1 MILNKLKQD
10 QDGEITYKCVW
21 TAGELSIRKKYYN
34 QHFPM
39 CWMDF
44 FDSPNEAIYYVEY
57 MGIDTFK
64 HYKLEDYVDA
74 EFIDALRDK
83 NNNAKL
89 LLHLTGHGYHEVV
102 KEVYENVVGRD
113 RVPVEK
119 IILSSESLDL
129 HTAMLWVSKKY
140 NYPPIKVKVTFEFQI
155 YGQQN
160 ANDLTIQISDKEK
173 IPIIPFNFEHKK
185 YNKKFLCLNGYWRQH
200 RAAIVFLLKSLGVLD
215 KGIISYNIKNC
226 HFDTSGNETYQMLY
240 DCMNHYPEIKKLLE
254 DNKEVLTKID
264 HILLDTEYNQTK
276 ENLANIK
283 NLHNDWYNDTYFS
296 IVTETNFPAFY
307 PIDSKFSSDF
317 MKDNVGRLYSEKIFR
332 TIIYKHP
339 FLATGP
345 KHFLKGLKW
354 LGYKTFHPFID
365 ESYDEESD
373 DVKRLLMIVKE
384 AKRLC
389 ELSDNELKQFLDAT
403 KEICDFNFELLKK
416 QNKFVFDLPIVD
428 LPSPVSRGKGIVRVD
443 HILNTPP

>member
-1 MILNKLKQD
+1 MILNKLKPD
-10 QDGEITYKCVW
+10 KDGEITYNCVW
-21 TAGELSIRKKYYN
+21 TAGERNIRKKYYN
-34 QHFPM
+34 TNFPM

-44 FDSPNEAIYYVEY
+44 FDSPNEAVYYVEY

-64 HYKLEDYVDA
+64 LYTLEEYVDS
-74 EFIDALRDK
+74 EFINAIRDK
-83 NNNAKL
+83 NNNTKL
-89 LLHLTGHGYHEVV
+89 VLHLTGHGYHEVV
-102 KEVYENVVGRD
+102 KEVYDHVIGRD
-113 RVPVEK
+113 RVPAEK

-140 NYPPIKVKVTFEFQI
+140 NYPPLKVKVTFEFQI

-160 ANDLTIQISDKEK
+160 AKDMTIHIKGNEK
-173 IPIIPFNFEHKK
+173 IPILPFNFEQKK
-185 YNKKFLCLNGYWRQH
+185 YDKKFLCLNGYWRQH
-200 RAAIVFLLKSLGVLD
+200 RAAIVFLLESLGLLD

-226 HFDTSGNETYQMLY
+226 HFDTSGIETYKMLY
-240 DCMNHYPEIKKLLE
+240 DCTNHHPEIKQLLE
-254 DNKEVLTKID
+254 LNKDKLCKID
-264 HILLDTEYNQTK
+264 NILLDTEYNQDK

-283 NLHNDWYNDTYFS
+283 NLHNDWFNQTYFS

-307 PIDSKFSSDF
+307 PQDAKFSKDF

-332 TIIYKHP
+332 TIVYKHP

-354 LGYKTFHPFID
+354 LGYKTFHPYID

-384 AKRLC
+384 AKRLSEFTDD
-389 ELSDNELKQFLDAT
+389 ELAKFLAAT
-403 KEICDFNFELLKK
+403 KEICEYNFELIKK
-416 QNKFVFDLPIVD
+416 QKTFVFDLPISE
-428 LPSPVSRGKGIVRVD
+428 LPSPVSRNKGIVRVA